1 MYIISATYKADYD
14 DTWFVV
20 CGVTETKGEAD
31 EIAEKAEASEKGYFN
46 VYITPILEKGFNFY
60 EVEVNTPSY

>member
-14 DTWFVV
+14 DTRFVV
-20 CGVTETKGEAD
+20 CGVTETKEEAD

-46 VYITPILEKGFNFY
+46 VYNPYTRKRL
-60 EVEVNTPSY
+60 